1 MALLMRLIQRPQ
13 LLFRVRR
20 PVVQADDPHG
30 DAEAPAV
37 AIYVADEDGEDVFVK
52 DGGGH
57 GSHLRSESRRSGTV
71 SAQTPS
77 GGFGGLG

>member
-1 MALLMRLIQRPQ
+1 MALFMRLIQRPQ
-13 LLFRVRR
+13 LLLRVRR

-37 AIYVADEDGEDVFVK
+37 AVYVADENREDVFAK

-57 GSHLRSESRRSGTV
+57 LAALPCYETHRLQGVNPLLSISPGSGM
-71 SAQTPS
+71 
-77 GGFGGLG
+77 